1 MNCLPSSTLNFETP
15 YFALHGTH
23 PNYSSLRAFGSKCF
37 PYTWDIRK
45 HKFDPKTLPYIFVGY
60 SEKHKAYK
68 CFYPTSKK
76 NFISRHVVFD
86 ELIFPYK
93 PIKKILQDSQSTT
106 SN

>member
-1 MNCLPSSTLNFETP
+1 M
-15 YFALHGTH
+15 GH

-45 HKFDPKTLPYIFVGY
+45 HKFDPKTLPCIFVGY

-68 CFYPTSKK
+68 CFHPTSKK
-76 NFISRHVVFD
+76 IFISRHVVFD

-93 PIKKILQDSQSTT
+93 PIKKSCKTANQPQVISIFDSWLPHTNISSST
-106 SN
+106 